1 MESYT
6 KQRPSISLS
15 SSVMDLDADRRTPSP
30 VPSLGHDT
38 LSTPIA
44 DMPTPPAFASTFS
57 LPINAAK
64 TLSLDAPSSP
74 NITTDNDLFPPSLPQ
89 TETCAMDRPDM
100 SIIGGTPDFL
110 LLYCFNI
117 QRAVNFYSR
126 CFGWKFYG
134 DMNAQQSDDPYM
146 RKWGS
151 SHFDVQ
157 PMNFFNSS
165 QSDGS
170 RITGALI
177 QARSMGDIH
186 VQLEHK
192 RQMAMANGATPSC
205 HIRVADLG
213 MAESLIE
220 YHYGE
225 VKQLRFG
232 VRQCI
237 MDIGEFVD
245 PEGNLIGLVSLHPEN
260 AITTMNVD

>member
-6 KQRPSISLS
+6 KQRPSLSLS
-15 SSVMDLDADRRTPSP
+15 SSMMDLDTDRRTPSP

-38 LSTPIA
+38 LNTPIA
-44 DMPTPPAFASTFS
+44 EMPTPPAYASTFS

-64 TLSLDAPSSP
+64 VLSLDAPSSP
-74 NITTDNDLFPPSLPQ
+74 SITTDTDLLPQ
-89 TETCAMDRPDM
+89 TETCAIDRPDV

-110 LLYCFNI
+110 LLYCFSMP
-117 QRAVNFYSR
+117 RAVNFYSR
-126 CFGWKFYG
+126 CFGWRFYG

-146 RKWGS
+146 RQWGS

-165 QSDGS
+165 QSGES

-177 QARSMGDIH
+177 EVRSMGDSNA
-186 VQLEHK
+186 QLEHK
-192 RQMAMANGATPSC
+192 RQMAMARGATPSC

-220 YHYGE
+220 DHYGE
-225 VKQLRFG
+225 IKQLRFG

-260 AITTMNVD
+260 AITAMNVD